1 MAGLD
6 MMYDAAGSIEQYIEK
21 KIRALLEDPM
31 NEYQDP
37 NWVQAAFLFERTV
50 APCEEYR
57 ADELYNLAN
66 DIIKKAEQHNNRV
79 VYQPIAGMYNEKVIE
94 PDSIDVKNLT
104 DDMRV
109 FDYNQNIENIKKWI
123 VEQDN
128 FKVEMEKFMNKKR

>member
-6 MMYDAAGSIEQYIEK
+6 MMYDTCGFIQQYIEK
-21 KIRALLEDPM
+21 QIRELLEDPM

-37 NWVQAAFLFERTV
+37 NWVQAALLFERIV

-66 DIIKKAEQHNNRV
+66 DIIKKAGQHNNRV

-94 PDSIDVKNLT
+94 PDSADMKNLS
-104 DDMRV
+104 DDMRTI
-109 FDYNQNIENIKKWI
+109 DYEKNIENIKKWME
-123 VEQDN
+123 EQDK
-128 FKVEMEKFMNKKR
+128 FKVEIENFKKDKR